1 MYREYS
7 DEHVREIVDM
17 ANIMLECQFRPKSP
31 HVVVDDGEDMY
42 SSVHGKMKRVIPE
55 TLHHFADK
63 TISIK
68 GKQESRFNTSTKIGC
83 YTPSEDVLHICI
95 FGYEFTPETKQF
107 SWEPL
112 FVFEINNRNNEVHS
126 IVRDDQLG
134 YFDFDKFNLN
144 RDKDHK
150 EIILRDR
157 LMETIKEDTCLEGF
171 DVVVDM
177 EFFEGD
183 TFNKLLSRL
192 ILDKDNKKARPL
204 SKNEETAIC
213 KKHLQKTGDGELA
226 IRIVESTLWYG
237 KLYHEADIE
246 AVDRALLEN
255 GMEDLLIN
263 GFKHP
268 SHKHL
273 EVFLSGETIEDITG
287 VEDRDFLEKLKSCEL
302 YAKLPDIVS
311 GVRMIYKRVK
321 DKEKIIK
328 MIESYRKII
337 ADYNFVTGKENN
349 HLLNDQFT
357 MMVKTA
363 LTFEEKGIE
372 LDKIIA

>member
-7 DEHVREIVDM
+7 EGYIKEIIDM
-17 ANIMLECQFRPKSP
+17 ANIMLECQFRPKTP
-31 HVVVDDGEDMY
+31 HVVVDDGGDMY
-42 SSVHGKMKRVIPE
+42 SSIYGKMKRVTPE
-55 TLHHFADK
+55 TLKHYADK
-63 TISIK
+63 IISTQ
-68 GKQESRFNTSTKIGC
+68 GKQKRTFNTSTKISC
-83 YTPSEDVLHICI
+83 YTPCEDVLHICI
-95 FGYEFTPETKQF
+95 FGYEFTLKTKQF
-107 SWEPL
+107 SWKPL
-112 FVFEINNRNNEVHS
+112 FVFEINNRNKEVHS
-126 IVRDDQLG
+126 IIRDEQLG

-150 EIILRDR
+150 EIALRDR
-157 LMETIKEDTCLEGF
+157 LMETIKEDTSLEGF
-171 DVVVDM
+171 DVVVDTD
-177 EFFEGD
+177 FFEGD

-204 SKNEETAIC
+204 SRNEETAIC
-213 KKHLQKTGDGELA
+213 KKHLQKTGNGELA
-226 IRIVESTLWYG
+226 VRIVESTLWYG
-237 KLYHEADIE
+237 KLYHNTDIE

-268 SHKHL
+268 NHKHL
-273 EVFLSGETIEDITG
+273 EIFLGGETIEDITG
-287 VEDRDFLEKLKSCEL
+287 VDDRDFLDKLKGCEL
-302 YAKLPDIVS
+302 YRKLPDIVS

-337 ADYNFVTGKENN
+337 TDYNFVTGKDND